1 MPRASSIA
9 RRLTSEG
16 RTPDEI
22 RDAAYLFTGDV
33 AAKQTRFWLL
43 LTLSAA
49 IATAGIVS
57 DSTATVIG
65 AMVIA
70 PLATPI
76 QGIAVGI
83 AYGELRP
90 LLESATTLLMSM
102 AVVVLLAAGLSEV
115 LPQLKDA
122 ADNTQI
128 AGRVSPTIVDLVAAA
143 ATGLAGSFAIARH
156 DVGDILPGVA
166 IAISLV
172 PPLAVVGVTG
182 ATGDY
187 DDALGALL
195 LFLTNVLAI
204 VMAGML
210 VFGAVHLRQGHRRD
224 PGFRTRPVLA
234 VVAAGAVIVVGALA
248 VATFRTVQLTD
259 HLDAATDIASEW
271 AADNGERVVDARFD
285 GTTLVLLVEGM
296 TDGTQDEALPLLLQG
311 AVPDGTKVVLNRI
324 AGSRRELGAVQ

>member
-1 MPRASSIA
+1 MARASSIA
-9 RRLTSEG
+9 RRLTSES

-22 RDAAYLFTGDV
+22 RDAAYLFAGDV

-43 LTLSAA
+43 LTLSAT
-49 IATAGIVS
+49 IATAGIVA

-65 AMVIA
+65 AMIIA

-90 LLESATTLLMSM
+90 LLLSAATVLASM
-102 AVVVLLAAGLSEV
+102 AVVVVLAAGLSEL
-115 LPQLKDA
+115 LPELTDG

-143 ATGLAGSFAIARH
+143 ATGLAGSFAIARR

-182 ATGDY
+182 ATGDF

-210 VFGAVHLRQGHRRD
+210 VFGAARLQGGHSRD
-224 PGFRTRPVLA
+224 PRFRTRPVFA

-248 VATFRTVQLTD
+248 VATFRTVQLSD
-259 HLDAATDIASEW
+259 RLDAATDVASDW
-271 AADNGERVVDARFD
+271 AAGNGERVVDSRFD
-285 GTTLVLLVEGM
+285 GTTLVVLVEGM
-296 TDGTQDEALPLLLQG
+296 TDGTQDEALPGLLDG
-311 AVPDGTKVVLNRI
+311 AVPDGTNVVVNRI
-324 AGSRRELGAVQ
+324 AGSRREIGAVR